1 MDVQGTGALTV
12 REVVRDV
19 VAEVAPEELPVL
31 AGLRRL
37 DDDEAL
43 RRLTRR
49 RRPREPLGFGLETV
63 AVLAAAVAWVAVSES
78 VKRMVQPA
86 ADGLSRR
93 MGARLRR
100 LFRRRSAPTVVP
112 KLTREQLADVRQR
125 VLEVAEQNG
134 FDPERAVVLAD
145 RVVARLALGPQGP
158 GQVGER

>member
-112 KLTREQLADVRQR
+112 ELTREQLADVRQR